1 MVKIQKYITALFIG
15 VVLVATL
22 FFYRGK
28 IFGSFRF
35 PGDIIPE
42 KVTSDNFE
50 VVADNLEIPWEIAF
64 LPDGEML
71 VPERPG
77 NLKRIGKEGR
87 TYKVDGVEHRGEGGL
102 LGMAL
107 HPQFSIN
114 HWVYLY
120 LTT

>member
-71 VPERPG
+71 VTERPG
-77 NLKRIGKEGR
+77 RLLKIGEDKS
-87 TYKVDGVEHRGEGGL
+87 VIPIAGVRHVGEG
-102 LGMAL
+102 
-107 HPQFSIN
+107 
-114 HWVYLY
+114 
-120 LTT
+120 